1 MSLARHMGGWSVTRQ
16 RLGSSVGTAKAEGD
30 GNENRG
36 SSGPDATLS
45 SAVALRPGARAM
57 SNNVGSEWSSAPP
70 KQPPPGSS
78 PHSPVPGCPALGLAS
93 ALPLLTPAGLL
104 DRALLALAPGL

>member
-1 MSLARHMGGWSVTRQ
+1 MSLARHMGGWAVTRQ

-45 SAVALRPGARAM
+45 SAVALRPGRELCQTTWAQNGHLHPQSNHRLAPAPTARSLA
-57 SNNVGSEWSSAPP
+57 APLW
-70 KQPPPGSS
+70 GL
-78 PHSPVPGCPALGLAS
+78 PA

-104 DRALLALAPGL
+104 DPAPLALAPGL